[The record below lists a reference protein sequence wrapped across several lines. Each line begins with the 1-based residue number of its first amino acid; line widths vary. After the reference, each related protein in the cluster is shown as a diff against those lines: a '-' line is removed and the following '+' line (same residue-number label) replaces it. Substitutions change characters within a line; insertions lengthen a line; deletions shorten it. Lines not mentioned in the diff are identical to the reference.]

1 MSEDALKQVQVAYS
15 KSLSGRSPVIYEF
28 LQNMALND
36 DDVSYFAYQ
45 IAGQKRD
52 ADEVVREWIADNSA
66 RVDSWLGL

>member
-1 MSEDALKQVQVAYS
+1 
-15 KSLSGRSPVIYEF
+15 
-28 LQNMALND
+28 
-36 DDVSYFAYQ
+36 VSYFAYQ